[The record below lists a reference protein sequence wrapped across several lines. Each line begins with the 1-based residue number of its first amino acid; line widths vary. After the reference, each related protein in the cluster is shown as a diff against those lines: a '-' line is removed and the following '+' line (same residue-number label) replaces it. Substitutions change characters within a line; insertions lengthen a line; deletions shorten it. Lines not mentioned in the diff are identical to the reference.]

1 MVEGGMGQG
10 TVCGKM
16 EVAVA
21 MTQYMFACVVVSG
34 AGDNE
39 HCIVLCGRRRVCKK
53 EQMVWLCIGETEHL
67 HTEGRKRR
75 NCYGC
80 DSIDFFWVL

>member
-1 MVEGGMGQG
+1 MGQG

-39 HCIVLCGRRRVCKK
+39 HCIVLCGGRRVCKK
-53 EQMVWLCIGETEHL
+53 NRWCGYVCMYVATWWKVEWEKEQYVVQW
-67 HTEGRKRR
+67 K
-75 NCYGC
+75 
-80 DSIDFFWVL
+80 